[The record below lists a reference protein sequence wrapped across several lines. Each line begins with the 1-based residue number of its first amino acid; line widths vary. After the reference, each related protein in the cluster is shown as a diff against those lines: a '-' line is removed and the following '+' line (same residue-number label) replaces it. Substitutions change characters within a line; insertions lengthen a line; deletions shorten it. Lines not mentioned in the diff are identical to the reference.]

1 MNVEVAP
8 HDVCKLQPIKLYKN
22 VQAFFCQAR
31 KFEVWKTAVCH
42 FWANVF
48 VKTVSGPSL
57 LGPLLLK
64 SCMIRFS
71 QYVFL
76 ETTSTLVHCRK
87 LSGGH
92 QVILILT
99 AEKTSEPEKF
109 MFDLEIILS
118 NIKPTIFDS
127 SKSETF
133 WLIRLFIQKN
143 EYSI

>member
-1 MNVEVAP
+1 M
-8 HDVCKLQPIKLYKN
+8 YRR
-22 VQAFFCQAR
+22 FFAKPENLKHEKRQYVIFGQC
-31 KFEVWKTAVCH
+31 
-42 FWANVF
+42 N
-48 VKTVSGPSL
+48 VKTVPGPSL

-109 MFDLEIILS
+109 LFDLEIVLS
-118 NIKPTIFDS
+118 NT
-127 SKSETF
+127 
-133 WLIRLFIQKN
+133 
-143 EYSI
+143 